1 MHVTK
6 KTFLRKLQTMNAN
19 VSKFEYTDV
28 TSIEFLKDVLQ
39 NISVYASKKNVNFE
53 DNDSFIIVF

>member
-1 MHVTK
+1 
-6 KTFLRKLQTMNAN
+6 MNAN